1 MTFMMPENVLEI
13 GTFAAISPYCLT
25 SFIFFKICFFFSESG
40 SFENNKKIFRKNL
53 EPSS

>member
-25 SFIFFKICFFFSESG
+25 SFIFFKICFFFLG
-40 SFENNKKIFRKNL
+40 VWLIRK
-53 EPSS
+53 